1 MNSLSAMIQ
10 NLKDAGCDDELIAQF
25 SDLNTQSK
33 THEQL
38 RILACHRQRLIEQL
52 HQNQKRV
59 DCLDYLIYTLRKYH
73 QAHEC

>member
-1 MNSLSAMIQ
+1 MNSLQAMIQ

-38 RILACHRQRLIEQL
+38 RVLAGYRQRLVEQL

-59 DCLDYLIYTLRKYH
+59 DCLDYLIYSLRKYRQTH
-73 QAHEC
+73 QY